1 MQRSQKEKGNFKLSK
16 DTGDFGGSS
25 FGFDKLKWISN
36 EISLDNENITKG
48 IFNGSDSLNFSNI
61 NSIDK
66 RNWR

>member
-36 EISLDNENITKG
+36 EISLDNENITEDQIYNRIMG
-48 IFNGSDSLNFSNI
+48 ILLRN
-61 NSIDK
+61 DK
-66 RNWR
+66 DKYVE